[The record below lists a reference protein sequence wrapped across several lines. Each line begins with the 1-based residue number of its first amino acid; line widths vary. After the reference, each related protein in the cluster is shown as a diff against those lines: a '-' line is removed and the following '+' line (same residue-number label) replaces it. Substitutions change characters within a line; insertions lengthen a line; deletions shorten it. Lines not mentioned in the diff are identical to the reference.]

1 MAEQQ
6 IRTDVTGRVWK
17 ILKTPGDAV
26 AEGETILIVEAMKME
41 IPVAAEAAGTL
52 LRLLVAEEDEVAED
66 AVVAVVEVGA

>member
-1 MAEQQ
+1 MAERQ

-17 ILKTPGDAV
+17 ILRTPGEAV

-41 IPVAAEAAGTL
+41 IPVAAEAAGRL

>member
-17 ILKTPGDAV
+17 ILRTPGEAV

-41 IPVAAEAAGTL
+41 IPVAAEAAGRL

>member
-17 ILKTPGDAV
+17 ILRTPGDAV

-66 AVVAVVEVGA
+66 AVVAVLEVGA